1 MTPMVDTALETLLR
15 RDRVIVAVALLA
27 LTGVTW
33 LYILWL
39 ATGMDAMAV
48 MPPSSDGMSGVMTMD
63 MGAGDDMGMD
73 MSPGAMVSM
82 ADVNLRPWSA
92 STFAYAFVMWA
103 MMMVGM
109 MTPSATPMI
118 LLYAHVG
125 RQAALDDKPFAATGF
140 FAGGYLCAWILFAL
154 AATLGQWLLEAALLL
169 TPMLASASRI
179 LSSVI
184 LISIGLFQWTP
195 LKDACL
201 RQCQAPLMFI
211 QNHGGFRRDA
221 GGAYRLGLLHGL
233 YCVGCCWAL
242 MALLFIGGVMNVL
255 WIAAI
260 AIFVLAEKVVP
271 GGRILSRIAGALIV
285 MAGLWQLAA
294 MT

>member
-1 MTPMVDTALETLLR
+1 MADTGLETFLK
-15 RDRVIVAVALLA
+15 RDRVIVVVSLLA

-39 ATGMDAMAV
+39 AAGMDAMAV
-48 MPPSSDGMSGVMTMD
+48 MPPSGNGMSGDMTMD
-63 MGAGDDMGMD
+63 MGTGDDMD
-73 MSPGAMVSM
+73 MSLGAMASM
-82 ADVNLRPWSA
+82 ADVASHPWSA
-92 STFAYAFVMWA
+92 TTFGYAFVMWA
-103 MMMVGM
+103 VMMVGM

-118 LLYAHVG
+118 LLYARVG

-140 FAGGYLCAWILFAL
+140 FAGGYLSAWVLFAAL
-154 AATLGQWLLEAALLL
+154 ATLGQWLLEAALLL
-169 TPMLASASRI
+169 TPMLVSASRI
-179 LSSVI
+179 LSGII
-184 LISIGLFQWTP
+184 LISVGLFQWTP

-271 GGRILSRIAGALIV
+271 GGRMLSRIAGGLIV

>member
-1 MTPMVDTALETLLR
+1 MTPMADTALETFLR
-15 RDRVIVAVALLA
+15 RDRVIVAISLLA
-27 LTGVTW
+27 LTGITW

-39 ATGMDAMAV
+39 AASMGATAIMPASGDAM
-48 MPPSSDGMSGVMTMD
+48 SGGIAMD
-63 MGAGDDMGMD
+63 MGTGSDMD
-73 MSPGAMVSM
+73 MSPGAMASM
-82 ADVNLRPWSA
+82 TDVAVRPWSA
-92 STFAYAFVMWA
+92 ATFAYAFVMWA
-103 MMMVGM
+103 VMMIGM

-118 LLYAHVG
+118 LLYARVG

-140 FAGGYLCAWILFAL
+140 FAGGYLSAWILFAAL
-154 AATLGQWLLEAALLL
+154 ATLGQWLLEEALLL
-169 TPMLASASRI
+169 TPMMASASRI
-179 LSSVI
+179 LSAVI
-184 LISIGLFQWTP
+184 LISVGLYQWTP

-201 RQCQAPLMFI
+201 RQCQAPFLFI

-221 GGAYRLGLLHGL
+221 GGACRLGLLHGL

-255 WIAAI
+255 WIALI

-271 GGRILSRIAGALIV
+271 GDRMLSRIAGTLIV

>member
-1 MTPMVDTALETLLR
+1 MADTALETFLR
-15 RDRVIVAVALLA
+15 RDRVIVAISLLA
-27 LTGVTW
+27 LTGITW

-39 ATGMDAMAV
+39 AASMGATAIMPASGDAL
-48 MPPSSDGMSGVMTMD
+48 SGGIAMD
-63 MGAGDDMGMD
+63 MGTGGEMD
-73 MSPGAMVSM
+73 MSPGAMASM
-82 ADVNLRPWSA
+82 TDVAVRPWSA
-92 STFAYAFVMWA
+92 ATFAYAFVMWA
-103 MMMVGM
+103 VMMIGMMM
-109 MTPSATPMI
+109 PSATPMI
-118 LLYAHVG
+118 LLYARVG

-140 FAGGYLCAWILFAL
+140 FAGGYLSAWVLFAAL
-154 AATLGQWLLEAALLL
+154 ATSGQWLLEEALLL

-179 LSSVI
+179 LSAVI
-184 LISIGLFQWTP
+184 LISVGLYQWTP

-201 RQCQAPLMFI
+201 RQCQAPFLFI

-221 GGAYRLGLLHGL
+221 GGACRLGLLHGF

-255 WIAAI
+255 WIALI

-271 GGRILSRIAGALIV
+271 GGRMLSRIAGTLIV

>member
-1 MTPMVDTALETLLR
+1 MADTPLETLLR
-15 RDRVIVAVALLA
+15 RDRVIVAFSLLA
-27 LTGVTW
+27 LTGITW

-39 ATGMDAMAV
+39 AVGMDSMAVIPASGDGMSTDMAMDMGTGGGMDMDMTADAMA
-48 MPPSSDGMSGVMTMD
+48 S
-63 MGAGDDMGMD
+63 MGDTT
-73 MSPGAMVSM
+73 
-82 ADVNLRPWSA
+82 LRQWSA

-103 MMMVGM
+103 VMMIGM
-109 MTPSATPMI
+109 MTPSAAPMI
-118 LLYAHVG
+118 LLYARVG
-125 RQAALDDKPFAATGF
+125 RQAARDNKPFAATGF
-140 FAGGYLCAWILFAL
+140 FAGGYLSAWALFAAL
-154 AATLGQWLLEAALLL
+154 ATSGQWLLEEALLL
-169 TPMLASASRI
+169 TPMLASASRG
-179 LSSVI
+179 LSAVI
-184 LISIGLFQWTP
+184 LISVGLFQWTP

-201 RQCQAPLMFI
+201 RQCQAPFLFI

-221 GGAYRLGLLHGL
+221 GGACRLGLLHGL

-260 AIFVLAEKVVP
+260 AIFVLAEKIVP
-271 GGRILSRIAGALIV
+271 GGRLLSRIAGALIV

>member
-1 MTPMVDTALETLLR
+1 MVDTALETFLR
-15 RDRVIVAVALLA
+15 RDRVIVAVSLVV
-27 LTGVTW
+27 LTAITW

-39 ATGMDAMAV
+39 AAGMDAMAV
-48 MPPSSDGMSGVMTMD
+48 MPTSGDSMSGDMAMD
-63 MGAGDDMGMD
+63 IGAGDDMGMD
-73 MSPGAMVSM
+73 MSPGAMASM

-92 STFAYAFVMWA
+92 STFTYAFVMWA
-103 MMMVGM
+103 VMMIGM

-118 LLYAHVG
+118 LLYARVG
-125 RQAALDDKPFAATGF
+125 RQATLDDKPFAATGF
-140 FAGGYLCAWILFAL
+140 FAGGYLSAWILFAL
-154 AATLGQWLLEAALLL
+154 AASLGQWLLEAALLL
-169 TPMLASASRI
+169 TPMLASASRV
-179 LSSVI
+179 LSGAI
-184 LISIGLFQWTP
+184 LISVGLFQWTP

-201 RQCQAPLMFI
+201 RQCQAPLLFI

-255 WIAAI
+255 WIAVI

-271 GGRILSRIAGALIV
+271 GGRMLSRIAGGLIV

>member
-1 MTPMVDTALETLLR
+1 MADTALETFLK
-15 RDRVIVAVALLA
+15 RDRVIVVVSLLA

-39 ATGMDAMAV
+39 AAGMDAMAV
-48 MPPSSDGMSGVMTMD
+48 MPPSGDGMSGDMAMD
-63 MGAGDDMGMD
+63 MGTGDDMD
-73 MSPGAMVSM
+73 MSLGAMASM
-82 ADVNLRPWSA
+82 AEVTLRPWSA

-103 MMMVGM
+103 VMMVGM

-118 LLYAHVG
+118 LLYARVG

-140 FAGGYLCAWILFAL
+140 FAGGYLSAWVLFAAL
-154 AATLGQWLLEAALLL
+154 ATLGQWLLEAALLL
-169 TPMLASASRI
+169 TPMLVSASRI
-179 LSSVI
+179 LSGII
-184 LISIGLFQWTP
+184 LISVGLFQWTP

-271 GGRILSRIAGALIV
+271 GGRMLSRIAGGLIV
-285 MAGLWQLAA
+285 MAGLWQLVA

>member
-1 MTPMVDTALETLLR
+1 MSDTALEMLLR
-15 RDRVIVAVALLA
+15 RDRVVVALSLLA
-27 LTGVTW
+27 LTAVTW

-39 ATGMDAMAV
+39 AAGMDGIPVTPA
-48 MPPSSDGMSGVMTMD
+48 PGGGMGAGTAMD
-63 MGAGDDMGMD
+63 MGTGGDMGMD
-73 MSPGAMVSM
+73 MSTASVPYVAFG
-82 ADVNLRPWSA
+82 PWSA

-103 MMMVGM
+103 VMMVGM
-109 MTPSATPMI
+109 MTPAATPMI
-118 LLYAHVG
+118 LLYARVG
-125 RQAALDDKPFAATGF
+125 RQSALGDKPFAATGF
-140 FAGGYLCAWILFAL
+140 FAGGYLSAWILFAAL
-154 AATLGQWLLEAALLL
+154 ATSGQWLLEEALLL
-169 TPMLASASRI
+169 TPMLTSASRFLTAII
-179 LSSVI
+179 LVSA
-184 LISIGLFQWTP
+184 GLLQWTP

-201 RQCQAPLMFI
+201 RQCQAPLLFI
-211 QNHGGFRRDA
+211 QNHGGFRRKA
-221 GGAYRLGLLHGL
+221 GDAYRLGLLHGL

-271 GGRILSRIAGALIV
+271 GGRLLSRIAGAVIV

>member
-1 MTPMVDTALETLLR
+1 MADTALETFLR
-15 RDRVIVAVALLA
+15 RDRVIVAISLLA
-27 LTGVTW
+27 LTGITW

-39 ATGMDAMAV
+39 AASMGATAIMPASGDAL
-48 MPPSSDGMSGVMTMD
+48 SGGIAMD
-63 MGAGDDMGMD
+63 MGTGSDMD
-73 MSPGAMVSM
+73 MSPGAMASM
-82 ADVNLRPWSA
+82 TDVAVRPWSA
-92 STFAYAFVMWA
+92 ATFAYAFVMWA
-103 MMMVGM
+103 VMMIGM

-118 LLYAHVG
+118 LLYARVG

-140 FAGGYLCAWILFAL
+140 FAGGYLSAWVLFAAL
-154 AATLGQWLLEAALLL
+154 ATSGQWLLEEALLL

-179 LSSVI
+179 LSAVI
-184 LISIGLFQWTP
+184 LISVGLYQWTP

-201 RQCQAPLMFI
+201 RQCQAPFLFI

-221 GGAYRLGLLHGL
+221 GGACRLGLLHGF

-255 WIAAI
+255 WIALI
-260 AIFVLAEKVVP
+260 AILVLAEKVVP
-271 GGRILSRIAGALIV
+271 GGRMLSRIAGTLIV

>member
-1 MTPMVDTALETLLR
+1 MADTALETFLR
-15 RDRVIVAVALLA
+15 RDRVIVAISLLA
-27 LTGVTW
+27 LTGITW

-39 ATGMDAMAV
+39 AASMGATAIMPASGDAM
-48 MPPSSDGMSGVMTMD
+48 SGGIAMD
-63 MGAGDDMGMD
+63 MGTGSDMD
-73 MSPGAMVSM
+73 MSPGAMASM
-82 ADVNLRPWSA
+82 TDVAVRPWSA
-92 STFAYAFVMWA
+92 ATFAYAFVMWA
-103 MMMVGM
+103 VMMIGM

-118 LLYAHVG
+118 LLYARVG

-140 FAGGYLCAWILFAL
+140 FAGGYLSAWILFAAL
-154 AATLGQWLLEAALLL
+154 ATSGQWLLEEALLL
-169 TPMLASASRI
+169 TPMMASASRI
-179 LSSVI
+179 LSAVI
-184 LISIGLFQWTP
+184 LISVGLYQWTP

-201 RQCQAPLMFI
+201 RQCQAPFLFI

-221 GGAYRLGLLHGL
+221 GGACRLGLLHGL

-255 WIAAI
+255 WIALI

-271 GGRILSRIAGALIV
+271 GGRMLSRIAGTLIV

>member
-1 MTPMVDTALETLLR
+1 MVDTALETLLR
-15 RDRVIVAVALLA
+15 RDRLIVVVSLLV
-27 LTGVTW
+27 LTGITW

-39 ATGMDAMAV
+39 AAGMDAMAI
-48 MPPSSDGMSGVMTMD
+48 MPAPGDGMGGDMAMD
-63 MGAGDDMGMD
+63 MGTGDGMD
-73 MSPGAMVSM
+73 MSPGAMTSM
-82 ADVNLRPWSA
+82 ADVAFRPWSA
-92 STFAYAFVMWA
+92 STFTYALVMWA
-103 MMMVGM
+103 VMMVGM

-118 LLYAHVG
+118 LLYARVG
-125 RQAALDDKPFAATGF
+125 RQAALEDKPFAATGF
-140 FAGGYLCAWILFAL
+140 FAGGYLSAWILFAL

-179 LSSVI
+179 LSGFV
-184 LISIGLFQWTP
+184 LISVGLFQWTP

-211 QNHGGFRRDA
+211 QSHGGFRRDA

-255 WIAAI
+255 WIALI

-271 GGRILSRIAGALIV
+271 GGRLLSRIAGGLIV

>member
-1 MTPMVDTALETLLR
+1 MVDTALETFLR
-15 RDRVIVAVALLA
+15 RDRVIVAVSLLA
-27 LTGVTW
+27 LIGVTW

-48 MPPSSDGMSGVMTMD
+48 MPPSGDGMSGVMTMD

-73 MSPGAMVSM
+73 MSPGAMASM
-82 ADVNLRPWSA
+82 ADVNLRPWNA

-103 MMMVGM
+103 VMMVGM

-118 LLYAHVG
+118 LLYARVG

-140 FAGGYLCAWILFAL
+140 FAGGYLSAWILFAL

-169 TPMLASASRI
+169 TPMLASASRV
-179 LSSVI
+179 LSGVI
-184 LISIGLFQWTP
+184 LISVGLFQWTP

-201 RQCQAPLMFI
+201 RQCQAPLLFI
-211 QNHGGFRRDA
+211 QNHGGFRREA

-260 AIFVLAEKVVP
+260 AIFVLGEKVVP
-271 GGRILSRIAGALIV
+271 GGRMLSRIAGALIV

>member
-1 MTPMVDTALETLLR
+1 MTPMADTALETLLR
-15 RDRVIVAVALLA
+15 RDRLIVVVSLLA
-27 LTGVTW
+27 LTGITW

-39 ATGMDAMAV
+39 AVGMEAMAHV
-48 MPPSSDGMSGVMTMD
+48 PASGDGMSGD
-63 MGAGDDMGMD
+63 MAMGTDEGMAMD
-73 MSPGAMVSM
+73 MSPGAMASM
-82 ADVNLRPWSA
+82 ADVAFRPWSV

-103 MMMVGM
+103 VMMVGM

-118 LLYAHVG
+118 LLFARVG
-125 RQAALDDKPFAATGF
+125 RQAALDDRPFAATGF
-140 FAGGYLCAWILFAL
+140 FAGGYLTAWVLFAAL
-154 AATLGQWLLEAALLL
+154 ATLGQWLLESALLL
-169 TPMLASASRI
+169 TPMLASGSRI
-179 LSSVI
+179 LSGII
-184 LISIGLFQWTP
+184 LISVGLFQWTA

-211 QNHGGFRRDA
+211 QSHGGFRRDA
-221 GGAYRLGLLHGL
+221 GGAYQLGLLHGL

-255 WIAAI
+255 WIAVI

-271 GGRILSRIAGALIV
+271 GGRMLSRVAGAAVV

>member
-1 MTPMVDTALETLLR
+1 MADTALETLLR
-15 RDRVIVAVALLA
+15 RDRMVVAVSLLA
-27 LTGVTW
+27 LTVITW

-39 ATGMDAMAV
+39 AAGMDGIPVTPA
-48 MPPSSDGMSGVMTMD
+48 PGGG
-63 MGAGDDMGMD
+63 MGADMAMNMSTGGDMGMD
-73 MSPGAMVSM
+73 MSTSAVADGAF
-82 ADVNLRPWSA
+82 RPWGP

-103 MMMVGM
+103 VMMIGM

-118 LLYAHVG
+118 LLYARVG
-125 RQAALDDKPFAATGF
+125 RQAVLQDKPFAATGF
-140 FAGGYLCAWILFAL
+140 FAGGYLSAWILFAAL
-154 AATLGQWLLEAALLL
+154 ATSGQWLMEEAVLL
-169 TPMLASASRI
+169 TPMLASASRV
-179 LSSVI
+179 LSGII
-184 LISIGLFQWTP
+184 LISVGLFQWTP

-201 RQCQAPLMFI
+201 RQCQAPLLFI
-211 QNHGGFRRDA
+211 QNHGGFRRKA

-260 AIFVLAEKVVP
+260 AIFVLAEKIVP
-271 GGRILSRIAGALIV
+271 GGQLLSRIAGAVIV